1 MGDTKNQVLAFDFGG
16 GSGRAILG
24 SLKDGRIHME
34 EVYRFSN
41 DPVTVNGTM
50 YWDTLRHFFEMK
62 QGIVKAKQKGGFE
75 SIGIDTWGV
84 DFGLLDAHGDL
95 LESAVHYRDD
105 RTVGMQ
111 EEVFRVIPKE
121 RVYELTG
128 LQFEN
133 FNTIFQLYALVK
145 KRPWILEKA
154 DTFLLMPDLFN
165 YFLTGEK
172 RAEFTMAATTQL
184 LDAREKKWSKEI
196 LNALQ
201 IPERILPEIVPS
213 GTVVGELREEICRE
227 LGVEPAKVIAI
238 TGHDTQSAV
247 ISVPTQ
253 EKDFMFISCG
263 TWSLFGT
270 ELDAPVIGEKS
281 MKCNISNEGGY
292 ANTTTLLKNI
302 IGLWL
307 AQESRRQWIRE
318 GQEYSFGELEKLA
331 LEAEPFQSFIDPDAP
346 EFVPAGNIP
355 ERIREF
361 CRRTGQKVPQTTGEI
376 MCCINQS
383 LALKYRYA
391 LEQIESC
398 TEKHYPVIHM
408 IGGGIQSK
416 LLCQMTAGA
425 NGRKVIAGPVE
436 ATALGNIAVQM
447 MALGEIKDVAEARRI
462 IADSETTY
470 EYLPQDVEKWDAA
483 YEKFKTYIQE

>member
-1 MGDTKNQVLAFDFGG
+1 MSDKKRQVLAFDFGG

-24 SLKDGRIHME
+24 SLEDGKIRME
-34 EVYRFSN
+34 EVHRFSN
-41 DPVTVNGTM
+41 DPVILNDTM
-50 YWDTLRHFFEMK
+50 YWDTLRHFFEIK
-62 QGIVKAKQKGGFE
+62 QGIVKAKQKGGFD

-84 DFGLLDAHGDL
+84 DFGLLDEHGAL

-105 RTVGMQ
+105 RTLGMQ
-111 EEVFRVIPKE
+111 EEVFKAIPKDE
-121 RVYELTG
+121 VYRLTG

-133 FNTIFQLYALVK
+133 FNTIFQLYSLVQ
-145 KRPWILEKA
+145 KRPWLLEKA
-154 DTFLLMPDLFN
+154 E
-165 YFLTGEK
+165 Y
-172 RAEFTMAATTQL
+172 TMAATTQL
-184 LDAREKKWSKEI
+184 LDANTKEWCEPILEALRIPKK
-196 LNALQ
+196 
-201 IPERILPEIVPS
+201 ILPEIVPS
-213 GTVVGELREEICRE
+213 GTVVGTLKPQICEE

-247 ISVPTQ
+247 VSVPTQ
-253 EKDFMFISCG
+253 EKDFIFISCG

-270 ELDAPVIGEKS
+270 ELDGPVIGEKS
-281 MKCNISNEGGY
+281 LECNVSNEGGY
-292 ANTTTLLKNI
+292 GDTTTLLKNI

-318 GQEYSFGELEKLA
+318 GKEYSFGELEKMA

-346 EFVPAGNIP
+346 EFVAAGNIP

-361 CRRTGQKVPQTTGEI
+361 CRRTGQKVPETIGEI

-383 LALKYRYA
+383 LAMKYRYA

-398 TEKHYPVIHM
+398 TGKHYPVINM

-416 LLCQMTAGA
+416 LLCRMTAGA
-425 NGRKVIAGPVE
+425 AGRKVIAGPVE
-436 ATALGNIAVQM
+436 ATALGNIAVQL
-447 MALGEIKDVAEARRI
+447 MALGEIKDVAEARKI

-470 EYLPQDVEKWDAA
+470 EYLPQDAEKWDAA
-483 YEKFKTYIQE
+483 YEKFKTFIH